1 MLYIKSVRS
10 STLELV
16 KELQGQKYLK
26 DFYLVGGT
34 ALALYYG
41 HRESIVPPVGGQ
53 VIDLFSNEDF
63 DERRLLEQIHND
75 FSYQLFFTATNT
87 LKGSMSG
94 INVDIIAHRYPY
106 LHKPKTFEGI
116 RLLSKRDL
124 IAMKLNA
131 ISVSGQRSKDF
142 IDIFYALNDFTIA
155 EILTFY
161 KEKYE
166 QASVSHIIK
175 SLIYFDD
182 VDLAGWPVLINDPN
196 LKWKSV
202 KNRLKNK
209 VLEYTS

>member
-10 STLELV
+10 STLELI

-41 HRESIVPPVGGQ
+41 HRESIDV
-53 VIDLFSNEDF
+53 DLFSNEDF

-106 LHKPKTFEGI
+106 LQKPKTFEGI

-166 QASVSHIIK
+166 QVSVSHIIK

-182 VDLAGWPVLINDPN
+182 VDLADWPVLINDPN